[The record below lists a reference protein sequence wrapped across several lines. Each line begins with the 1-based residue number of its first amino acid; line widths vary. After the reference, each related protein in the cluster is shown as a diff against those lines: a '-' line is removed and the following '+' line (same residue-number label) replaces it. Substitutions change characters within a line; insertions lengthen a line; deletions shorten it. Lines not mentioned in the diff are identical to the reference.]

1 MQVLEQVLVQLQVE
15 FSRLFVKIKVLK
27 RTFME
32 GSRYKTYIPKDIYLM
47 QFFRALIVH
56 IVVFFIAIGVV
67 WSGADGGQ
75 FLNGGLDTGLT
86 IFASCALIAF
96 IVQWI
101 ALIPAYL
108 LKTEHFYDL
117 TGGATYL
124 VVIIF
129 AFVQSEQHDLRSII
143 LTCLVVIWALRL
155 GSFLFL
161 RVRKQ
166 GSDSRFDDIKLNFWR
181 FSIAW
186 TVQGLWVLIT
196 AGAAIAAITSSQKT
210 DFGLMGAVGLLLWLI
225 GFSMEAL
232 ADNQKRIFRQQ
243 RDTQKEF
250 IQTGLWARSRH
261 PNYFGEIL
269 LWIGVAVI
277 AYPALYQWQLVTL
290 VSPLFVILLLTKIS
304 GISLQE
310 KQADERWADNAD
322 YQAYKKRTPVL
333 IPKLFG

>member
-1 MQVLEQVLVQLQVE
+1 
-15 FSRLFVKIKVLK
+15 
-27 RTFME
+27 
-32 GSRYKTYIPKDIYLM
+32 M
-47 QFFRALIVH
+47 QFFRAFIVH
-56 IVVFFIAIGVV
+56 IIVLFVAIGVV
-67 WSGADGGQ
+67 WAGGDGGQ
-75 FLNGGLDTGLT
+75 LLNSNFETGLT

-124 VVIIF
+124 AVIIF
-129 AFVQSEQHDLRSII
+129 AFIQSEPHDLRSIV
-143 LTCLVVIWALRL
+143 LTCLVAIWAIRL
-155 GSFLFL
+155 ASFLFL

-166 GSDSRFDDIKLNFWR
+166 GSDSRFDDIKINFWR

-210 DFGLMGAVGLLLWLI
+210 DFGWFGALGLLLWLI
-225 GFSMEAL
+225 GFSMEAV
-232 ADNQKRIFRQQ
+232 ADNQKRIFKQQ
-243 RDTQKEF
+243 KNTHKEF

-269 LWIGVAVI
+269 LWVGVAII

-290 VSPLFVILLLTKIS
+290 ISPIFVILLLTKVS

-310 KQADERWADNAD
+310 EQADQRWADDSD
-322 YQAYKKRTPVL
+322 YQAYKRRTPVL
-333 IPKLFG
+333 IPRLFG